1 MSSVEKTTLYL
12 PGGLHRE
19 LQMAAR
25 RSGRPQAELV
35 RVALQEY
42 LDRMRRPKLSSI
54 GAGEDPELAGKDT
67 EQWLER
73 EWAAR

>member
-1 MSSVEKTTLYL
+1 VDKTSLYL
-12 PGGLHRE
+12 PDELHRE

-25 RSGRPQAELV
+25 RSGRPQAELI

-42 LDRMRRPKLSSI
+42 LRGMSAPKLSSI
-54 GAGEDPELAGKDT
+54 GAGKDTDLAGRDT
-67 EQWLER
+67 EEWLEG